1 MPFIRFNY
9 CCKMYYST
17 IHLELALGSYN
28 ANDIEFAIWN
38 RFLYIEYDG
47 KVGLDVPVLD
57 ISLVWCT

>member
-1 MPFIRFNY
+1 
-9 CCKMYYST
+9 MYYST